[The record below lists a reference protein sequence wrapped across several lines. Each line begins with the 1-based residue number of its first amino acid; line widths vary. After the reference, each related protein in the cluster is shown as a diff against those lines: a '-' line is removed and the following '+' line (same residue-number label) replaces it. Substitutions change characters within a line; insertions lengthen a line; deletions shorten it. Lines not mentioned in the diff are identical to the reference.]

1 MPLHDWTRVD
11 HERYHD
17 FHNQW
22 ITHITAALNGGMLP
36 GDFEA
41 VSESTVNISRDDP
54 DEDDGHRFPD
64 VGTLRFDDAGYGEEV
79 GTAVAV
85 AEAPPRV
92 AVELAID
99 HAAPR
104 QKRVLIRRNGGD
116 LVAAIEVASN
126 SNLRTLDARRDLAK
140 KCRELLLGGVHAC
153 VFDPFPVGGRRP
165 TVEELTVGEVVDE
178 WSEVRETDQGLAA
191 SYVSG
196 GPGRMRKA
204 YLQPL
209 TVGQPLPEM
218 PVFLTSGTYVSL
230 PLEPTYANAFAGVG
244 RSVRRMLEAAS

>member
-22 ITHITAALNGGMLP
+22 ITHITASLNSGTLP

-41 VSESTVNISRDDP
+41 VSESTVSISRDDP
-54 DEDDGHRFPD
+54 DEADGHRFPD
-64 VGTLRFDDAGYGEEV
+64 VGTLRFDEGAYGDDG

-85 AEAPPRV
+85 AEVPPQV

-99 HAAPR
+99 HTAPR

-116 LVAAIEVASN
+116 LVAAIEVPSS
-126 SNLRTLDARRDLAK
+126 SNLKTLDARRDLAK
-140 KCRELLLGGVHAC
+140 KCRDLLLGGVHVC

-165 TVEELTVGEVVDE
+165 TVEELTVRDVVDE
-178 WSEVRETDQGLAA
+178 WSDVRETDQGLAA

-209 TVGQPLPEM
+209 TVGKPLPEM
-218 PVFLTSGTYVSL
+218 PVFLTPGTYVSL
-230 PLEPTYANAFAGVG
+230 PLESTYGQAFAGVG
-244 RSVRRMLEAAS
+244 RSVRRTLEGAS